1 MAMHP
6 AILSAAKH
14 LCQASIERPVMFY
27 HLGKFATRYRWLIV
41 GFWMVAIVAGLP
53 FAPQASSVLQSG
65 GFTSPDVQSERAV
78 DLLTAKLHLNLNIVQ
93 VIFTSQRYTA
103 YSPQFLQES
112 QEALAGLRNWSEV
125 SGVINYTDNP
135 RQVSLDQHA
144 AYANVMLKSDP
155 DSAPKLLPQLE
166 HRLQSVPDLH
176 TTVGGGPVFYEDIQT
191 VSENDLRRAELL
203 AFPFAIIAL
212 LLVFRSVVAAILPA
226 LVGGGAVVVSLA
238 LIFGLGHITPLSI
251 FVLNIT
257 TLFGLGLGVDYSLF
271 MVSRFREELSHGRS
285 VEEAVAITV
294 ATAGRAV
301 TFSGFTVSI
310 GLAGLIFFRIN
321 MLRSVGIGGV
331 LVVLMAV
338 LAAITL
344 LPAVLAI
351 TGTRINAFP
360 VRIPWPRKRTGVRSI
375 APHDIAT
382 QNSKIEPHSGFW
394 YRLSSL
400 VMRYPV
406 RILVPVLLFLIALG
420 TPFLGV
426 RFSAPDASI
435 LPASVPSRAAYDLL
449 ATRFNANETTPILL
463 AVQTRGDVLT
473 PDNIRKLYLYVLRI
487 EADPRVARVDSIV
500 SADPRY
506 TLDQYE
512 LVYTHP
518 QLITDPYL
526 SALLKSSVAGN
537 TTMIQVISKY
547 DMLDQ
552 RSEEL
557 VQTIR
562 NTNPGGGITVLVDG
576 GTAGNID
583 YVTSLYTDFPKA
595 VLIVAIVTYIV
606 LLLFFRSVVLPL
618 KAILMNTLSILASY
632 GALVLIFQD
641 GFLHQVLGFTP
652 LGFVEASSPILLFC
666 SLFGL
671 SMDYEVFLLSRIQE
685 AFWQTGDN
693 TRAVAL
699 GLQRSGGII
708 TSAAVI
714 VIVVSACF
722 ASADMILVKALGLG
736 MALAVALDATLVRGL
751 LVPAT
756 MRLLGNL
763 NWWLPLVGVQRH
775 PPALAESYGRL
786 NEGQEPHQNTS
797 ETLSDTGIGGGRR

>member
-1 MAMHP
+1 
-6 AILSAAKH
+6 
-14 LCQASIERPVMFY
+14 MFY

-41 GFWMVAIVAGLP
+41 GFWMVAIAIGLP
-53 FAPQASSVLQSG
+53 FAPQASSVLHSG
-65 GFTSPDVQSERAV
+65 GFTSPDVESEQAV
-78 DLLTAKLHLNLNIVQ
+78 NLLSQKLHLNLTVVQ
-93 VIFTSQRYTA
+93 VIFSSQRYNA
-103 YSPQFLQES
+103 YSPQFIQES
-112 QEALAGLRNWSEV
+112 QQALASVRNWSEV
-125 SGVINYTDNP
+125 SSVINYTDNP
-135 RQVSLDQHA
+135 RQVSTDQHA
-144 AYANVMLKSDP
+144 AYANVLLKPDP

-166 HRLQSVPDLH
+166 HRLQSVSDLH
-176 TTVGGGPVFYEDIQT
+176 TTIGGGPVFYEDIQS
-191 VSENDLRRAELL
+191 VSERDLRRAEIF

-226 LVGGGAVVVSLA
+226 LVGGGAVIVSLA
-238 LIFGLGHITPLSI
+238 LIFGLGQITTLSI

-271 MVSRFREELSHGRS
+271 MVSRYREELSRGHS

-310 GLAGLIFFRIN
+310 GLVGLVFFHIN
-321 MLRSVGIGGV
+321 MLRSVGMGGV

-338 LAAITL
+338 FAAITL
-344 LPAVLAI
+344 LPAILAI
-351 TGTRINAFP
+351 IGTRINAFP
-360 VRIPWPRKRTGVRSI
+360 VSIPKLWKRAGSRFITVPRRGDPSWSPGNPDNNGARQV
-375 APHDIAT
+375 D
-382 QNSKIEPHSGFW
+382 EPHHGFW
-394 YRLSSL
+394 YRLSNL

-406 RILVPVLLFLIALG
+406 RILLPVLLFLIALG

-435 LPASVPSRAAYDLL
+435 LPADVPSRAAYDLL

-463 AVQTRGDVLT
+463 AVQTKGNVLT
-473 PDNIRKLYLYVLRI
+473 PNNIRALYFYVLRI

-512 LVYTHP
+512 LLYTHP
-518 QLITDPYL
+518 QLISDPYL
-526 SALLKSSVAGN
+526 SPFLKSSVAGN

-547 DMLDQ
+547 NMLDQ
-552 RSEEL
+552 HSEEL

-562 NTNPGGGITVLVDG
+562 NTQPAGGITVLVDG

-595 VLIVAIVTYIV
+595 VLIIAVVTYIV
-606 LLLFFRSVVLPL
+606 LLLFFRSLLLPL

-641 GFLHQVLGFTP
+641 GFLHQFLGFTP

-708 TSAAVI
+708 TSAAII

-722 ASADMILVKALGLG
+722 ATADMILVKALGLG

-763 NWWLPLVGVQRH
+763 NWWLPFIGVQRH
-775 PPALAESYGRL
+775 PPALKDVAAEPASTSLPQTGQDATQST
-786 NEGQEPHQNTS
+786 NEAM
-797 ETLSDTGIGGGRR
+797 SDTGIGGSRQ